1 VEKGAKKPK
10 YEFTIPGQE
19 PFGIAAVWKIWKN
32 PGTNQ
37 WEKTFAVLTGEPN
50 EVMKPIHNRMTT
62 FLKPRDYEEYLAST
76 ERPLLHLLRSRLV
89 SSTVVERL
97 ENPGFPRIWPGKSL
111 RRVPVRM
118 IDQVAVL
125 VCIRLETCQEHGSGS
140 LRPIERKPIESALWG
155 RRCCC

>member
-62 FLKPRDYEEYLAST
+62 FLKPRDYEEYLTST

-97 ENPGFPRIWPGKSL
+97 ENPGSPRIWPGKSL

-118 IDQVAVL
+118 ID
-125 VCIRLETCQEHGSGS
+125 
-140 LRPIERKPIESALWG
+140 
-155 RRCCC
+155 